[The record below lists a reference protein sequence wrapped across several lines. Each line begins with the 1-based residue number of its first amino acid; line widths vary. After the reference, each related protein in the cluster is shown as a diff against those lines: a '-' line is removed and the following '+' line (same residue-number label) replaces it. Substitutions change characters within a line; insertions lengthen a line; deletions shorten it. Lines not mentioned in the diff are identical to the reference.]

1 METVTAFP
9 ASNHISLK
17 AFSLRTNKEVHMRVI
32 FATVLGLTLLGA
44 VAPALA
50 QPYGGRDYGYDRG
63 DYDRRDR
70 DYDSRDRRDYGRDY
84 DRAPRGGRGD
94 YAFDEM
100 EYLRCNP
107 DVRRAVISG
116 QVKSGLYHY
125 RKVGMAE
132 GRRLS
137 C

>member
-1 METVTAFP
+1 MKV
-9 ASNHISLK
+9 IS
-17 AFSLRTNKEVHMRVI
+17 
-32 FATVLGLTLLGA
+32 ATVLGLALLSG
-44 VAPALA
+44 VAPAFA

-63 DYDRRDR
+63 DYGRRDR
-70 DYDSRDRRDYGRDY
+70 DYDSRDRRDYDRDF

-94 YAFDEM
+94 YAFNEE

-107 DVRRAVISG
+107 DVRRAVIG
-116 QVKSGLYHY
+116 RAIKSGLEHY

-132 GRRLS
+132 GRKLS

>member
-1 METVTAFP
+1 MKV
-9 ASNHISLK
+9 IS
-17 AFSLRTNKEVHMRVI
+17 
-32 FATVLGLTLLGA
+32 ATVLGLALLSG

-63 DYDRRDR
+63 DYGGRDRGYSYSDRDR
-70 DYDSRDRRDYGRDY
+70 DRDRRDYDRDD
-84 DRAPRGGRGD
+84 DRGSRGQRGD
-94 YAFDEM
+94 YAFDEQA
-100 EYLRCNP
+100 YLRCNP

-116 QVKSGLYHY
+116 AVKSGLFHY

-132 GRRLS
+132 GRKLS

>member
-1 METVTAFP
+1 MKV
-9 ASNHISLK
+9 IS
-17 AFSLRTNKEVHMRVI
+17 
-32 FATVLGLTLLGA
+32 ATVLGLALLGGL
-44 VAPALA
+44 APALA
-50 QPYGGRDYGYDRG
+50 QPFGGRDYGYDRG
-63 DYDRRDR
+63 DSDRRDYGPRDR
-70 DYDSRDRRDYGRDY
+70 DYDDRDRRDYGRDY
-84 DRAPRGGRGD
+84 DRGQRGGRGD

>member
-1 METVTAFP
+1 MKVITA
-9 ASNHISLK
+9 AI
-17 AFSLRTNKEVHMRVI
+17 V
-32 FATVLGLTLLGA
+32 GLALLGA

-63 DYDRRDR
+63 DYSSRDR
-70 DYDSRDRRDYGRDY
+70 DYGYRGRGDDDYRDRRDYGGDY
-84 DRAPRGGRGD
+84 GRRSRGEPGD
-94 YAFDEM
+94 YAFDEQ

-107 DVRRAVISG
+107 DVRRAVVNG
-116 QVKSGLYHY
+116 QVKSGLFHY
-125 RKVGMAE
+125 RKVGRAE

>member
-1 METVTAFP
+1 MKV
-9 ASNHISLK
+9 IS
-17 AFSLRTNKEVHMRVI
+17 
-32 FATVLGLTLLGA
+32 ATVLGLALLSG

-63 DYDRRDR
+63 DYG
-70 DYDSRDRRDYGRDY
+70 SRDRGYGDRDRRGY
-84 DRAPRGGRGD
+84 DRDDDRGSRGRRGD
-94 YAFDEM
+94 YAFNEE

-107 DVRRAVISG
+107 DVRRAVIG
-116 QVKSGLYHY
+116 RAIKSGLEHY

-132 GRRLS
+132 GRKLS

>member
-1 METVTAFP
+1 MKVM
-9 ASNHISLK
+9 S
-17 AFSLRTNKEVHMRVI
+17 
-32 FATVLGLTLLGA
+32 ATVLGLALLSG

-63 DYDRRDR
+63 EYGSRDR
-70 DYDSRDRRDYGRDY
+70 GYGDRDRRDYDRDY
-84 DRAPRGGRGD
+84 DRGSRGQRGD
-94 YAFDEM
+94 YAFDEQ

-116 QVKSGLYHY
+116 AVKSGLFHY

-132 GRRLS
+132 GRKLT
-137 C
+137 CP

>member
-1 METVTAFP
+1 MKV
-9 ASNHISLK
+9 IS
-17 AFSLRTNKEVHMRVI
+17 
-32 FATVLGLTLLGA
+32 ATVLGLALLGGL
-44 VAPALA
+44 APALA

-63 DYDRRDR
+63 D
-70 DYDSRDRRDYGRDY
+70 SDRRDYGRDY
-84 DRAPRGGRGD
+84 DRGQRGGRGD